1 MRRLLLSA
9 LLLGLLATVAA
20 SCSINAG
27 AEKGPARLLVTR
39 DFGERRVL
47 SATEDPIE
55 SGETV
60 MRLLLRNARIE
71 TRYGGRFVN
80 VVNGISS
87 KTKGAQRLDWF
98 YYVNGIEADV
108 GAAER
113 KVHGSDRVWWDY
125 HDWTGVMRVPAVV
138 GSFPEPFLHGTEGKR
153 YPVRID
159 CGQDATD
166 ACGRVADK
174 LQAAGIAPSTSAI
187 GAVAGQEVLRL
198 VVGKWSEVRADA
210 ASEQIEQGPDRSGVF
225 ARFNPTGTN
234 GAYDLELLD
243 AQKHVV
249 RTLGP
254 GGGLVAAT
262 RFQDQAPTWV
272 VAGTDSSGLD
282 RAVQLL
288 EQRILDQRFAV
299 GTDGAAPIPLP
310 LVAGSAAT
318 PGGNP

>member
-1 MRRLLLSA
+1 MRRALLSA
-9 LLLGLLATVAA
+9 LLLALLATVAA

-27 AEKGPARLLVTR
+27 PEKGPAHLLVTR

-47 SATEDPIE
+47 SATEDPIS

-60 MRLLLRNARIE
+60 MRLLMRNAKIA

-80 VVNGISS
+80 AVNGITSNA
-87 KTKGAQRLDWF
+87 TGGRRLDWL

-138 GSFPEPFLHGTEGKR
+138 GSFPEPFVHGTDGKR

-166 ACGRVADK
+166 ACRRTADK
-174 LQAAGIAPSTSAI
+174 LSAAGIAPSTSAI
-187 GAVAGQEVLRL
+187 GAAAGKEVLRL

-210 ASEQIEQGPDRSGVF
+210 ASEQIEQGPDKSGVF
-225 ARFNPTGTN
+225 ARFSPTGAN
-234 GAYDLELLD
+234 GAYDLQLLD
-243 AQKHVV
+243 AQTHVV

-254 GGGLVAAT
+254 SGGLVAAT
-262 RFQDQAPTWV
+262 RFEDQAPTWV
-272 VAGTDSSGLD
+272 VTGTDSAGLD
-282 RAVQLL
+282 HAVQLL
-288 EQRILDQRFAV
+288 EQRILENRFAV
-299 GTDGAAPIPLP
+299 ATAGAAPIRLP
-310 LVAGSAAT
+310 VTAAA
-318 PGGNP
+318 GGNP

>member
-9 LLLGLLATVAA
+9 LLLGLLATVAT

-60 MRLLLRNARIE
+60 MRLLMRNARIE

-80 VVNGISS
+80 AVNGITS
-87 KTKGAQRLDWF
+87 KSGGGKRLDWF

-113 KVHGSDRVWWDY
+113 SIHGSDRVWWDH

-138 GSFPEPFLHGTEGKR
+138 GSFPEPFIHGTEGKR

-166 ACGRVADK
+166 ACRRVADK

-187 GAVAGQEVLRL
+187 GAPAGKEVLRL

-210 ASEQIEQGPDRSGVF
+210 ASEQIEKGPDKSGVF
-225 ARFNPTGTN
+225 ARFGPTGTN

-262 RFQDQAPTWV
+262 RFEDQAPTWV
-272 VAGTDSSGLD
+272 VAGTDSAGLD

-288 EQRILDQRFAV
+288 EQHILESRFAV
-299 GTDGAAPIPLP
+299 AAAGAAPIPLP
-310 LVAGSAAT
+310 LAGA
-318 PGGNP
+318 PGGKP